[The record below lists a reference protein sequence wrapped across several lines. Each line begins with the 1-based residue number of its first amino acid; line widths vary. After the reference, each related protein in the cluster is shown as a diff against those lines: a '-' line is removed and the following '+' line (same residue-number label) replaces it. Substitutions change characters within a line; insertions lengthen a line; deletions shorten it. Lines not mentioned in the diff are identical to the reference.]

1 MIWKTLFIVKTLIE
15 HTMITH

>member
-1 MIWKTLFIVKTLIE
+1 MIWKTLFIVKTLTE